1 MTVPGMVTF
10 TTPTVAPSAE
20 VVLTGYPEPPGLY
33 LHVPF
38 CSSICPF
45 CPYNK
50 VRYRADLVGRYFT
63 ALEREAD
70 LYAAAATA
78 PFGSIYIGGG
88 TPTLCLDELENV
100 LARLEHRIGD
110 ERSRRAPEPHDRGDR
125 RSAAGD
131 GHHTREHRRPVVRPA
146 GVAAPPSAEH
156 GGDEPPPR
164 STSPS
169 AGSSASTST

>member
-100 LARLEHRIGD
+100 LARLDAIG
-110 ERSRRAPEPHDRGDR
+110 ERAIEVLPNHMTEATADRLRAMGITHVSIGAQSFDRQVLR
-125 RSAAGD
+125 
-131 GHHTREHRRPVVRPA
+131 HLRRPNT
-146 GVAAPPSAEH
+146 VAMNR
-156 GGDEPPPR
+156 PR